1 MVILRAE
8 VLVVSEGQVMEI
20 PKFLIEMSEQMNNED
35 NRCTADPVWQVRCKR
50 TRPTSEAFSDIFE
63 IIDRKGDYCLV
74 ATNRSNDDINEQI
87 VSYLDC
93 DPSDLPIILENWVD
107 KDSERDDFSG
117 QDKIDYFIE
126 NFRCDY
132 DELDG
137 FDLLWVEEYED
148 VVMGAFLTE
157 QDANWFINRKQH
169 DYPKLY
175 TYVTSLYF
183 APQMKELRAWIKS
196 LTK

>member
-1 MVILRAE
+1 
-8 VLVVSEGQVMEI
+8 MEI

-50 TRPTSEAFSDIFE
+50 TRVTAQEFSDIFE
-63 IIDRKGDYCLV
+63 IIDREGDHCLV
-74 ATNRSNDDINEQI
+74 ATNKENDNINEQI
-87 VSYLDC
+87 VDYLQC
-93 DPSDLPIILENWVD
+93 DIEDLPVIFESWVD
-107 KDSERDDFSG
+107 NDSNDESLSG
-117 QDKIDYFIE
+117 QDKVDYFIE
-126 NFRCDY
+126 NFDYLY
-132 DELDG
+132 DEIEG
-137 FDLLWVEEYED
+137 FEVLWAEEFED

-196 LTK
+196 IR